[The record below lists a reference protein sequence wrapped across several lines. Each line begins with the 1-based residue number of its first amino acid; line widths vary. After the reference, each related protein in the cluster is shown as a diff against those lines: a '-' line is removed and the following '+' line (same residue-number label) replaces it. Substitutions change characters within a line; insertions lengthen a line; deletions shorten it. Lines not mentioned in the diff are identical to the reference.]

1 MHQPSG
7 QGSQASGRYQREAI
21 SRPSLRTINV
31 IFATLS
37 RDVGFSSSIMST
49 ALKPGLE
56 EQVWEPKKVKTA
68 VLPILGF
75 SDEDTIGTFQ
85 PYDDVLVVTLRI
97 GGYDV
102 KRVLVDQGSRV
113 EIMYPDL
120 YKGLN
125 LKPEDLSKYDSPL
138 VGFDGIAVVSL
149 GMIKLL
155 VQARNEVVKVEFI
168 VVETYFLYMAILV
181 RPWLHTMGAVSSTLY
196 MKVKYPTEG
205 KVREII
211 GSQMMARQFLVAA
224 DDAENQ

>member
-1 MHQPSG
+1 M
-7 QGSQASGRYQREAI
+7 
-21 SRPSLRTINV
+21 
-31 IFATLS
+31 
-37 RDVGFSSSIMST
+37 
-49 ALKPGLE
+49 
-56 EQVWEPKKVKTA
+56 
-68 VLPILGF
+68 GF

-168 VVETYFLYMAILV
+168 VVETYFLYMAILA

-196 MKVKYPTEG
+196 MKVKYPIEG
-205 KVREII
+205 KVREIV
-211 GSQMMARQFLVAA
+211 GSQMMAKQFLVAV

>member
-1 MHQPSG
+1 M
-7 QGSQASGRYQREAI
+7 
-21 SRPSLRTINV
+21 
-31 IFATLS
+31 
-37 RDVGFSSSIMST
+37 
-49 ALKPGLE
+49 
-56 EQVWEPKKVKTA
+56 
-68 VLPILGF
+68 GF

-102 KRVLVDQGSRV
+102 KRVLVDQGSGV

-125 LKPEDLSKYDSPL
+125 LKLKDLSKYDSPL
-138 VGFDGIAVVSL
+138 VGFDGRVVVYR

-181 RPWLHTMGAVSSTLY
+181 INSICLNTQNISTYQLEVSSSMIKTNHL
-196 MKVKYPTEG
+196 
-205 KVREII
+205 
-211 GSQMMARQFLVAA
+211 S
-224 DDAENQ
+224 